1 MIGLMISLLRRGRS
15 SRDKRT
21 SRLIAMP
28 KRDSSNTMKEV
39 IKQGVEIDRKQ
50 NLFDDE
56 HNRII
61 ADNDAL

>member
-1 MIGLMISLLRRGRS
+1 
-15 SRDKRT
+15 
-21 SRLIAMP
+21 
-28 KRDSSNTMKEV
+28 MKEV